1 MELQR
6 DKSLERFR
14 TEYEKLF
21 KAVRK
26 SHGRSQL
33 LCTCIKGCIIYA
45 QQHTSLACSALNLYV
60 LCCCS
65 DNEKRLTKK
74 VKELNGEIV
83 GNAAKVQ
90 TALRLSE
97 EDQTTIVTLKKE
109 VEKAW
114 KLVDAS
120 HEKVPAIRPHGHV
133 ANAPAQLPLLTC
145 LQPATTSN
153 RLLLL
158 QTTWCQRKVQ
168 SFWHHMES
176 LQPHCCHIHSPRS
189 CQALTAL
196 ILEHYQTT
204 NWSAIVCL
212 ASGTSFLASLAVQ

>member
-33 LCTCIKGCIIYA
+33 PVFALHKHNLAYEHA
-45 QQHTSLACSALNLYV
+45 EVKLHHLRVVAHYLQAVKALSAASLDKPWCCSAVNLNV
-60 LCCCS
+60 LCCCP

-120 HEKVPAIRPHGHV
+120 HEKV
-133 ANAPAQLPLLTC
+133 
-145 LQPATTSN
+145 TTS
-153 RLLLL
+153 RV
-158 QTTWCQRKVQ
+158 WPSSK
-168 SFWHHMES
+168 
-176 LQPHCCHIHSPRS
+176 
-189 CQALTAL
+189 
-196 ILEHYQTT
+196 
-204 NWSAIVCL
+204 
-212 ASGTSFLASLAVQ
+212 